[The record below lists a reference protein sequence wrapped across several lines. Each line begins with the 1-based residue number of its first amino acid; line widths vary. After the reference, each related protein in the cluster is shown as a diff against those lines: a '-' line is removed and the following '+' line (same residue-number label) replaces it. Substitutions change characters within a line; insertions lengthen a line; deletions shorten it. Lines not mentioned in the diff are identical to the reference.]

1 MGWDRS
7 IPTITEWVA
16 VLGVAGSAEQLD
28 GLAAELLDQVPDHGL
43 FGTVD
48 AHEGLAERLRVPPR
62 DVDQWRGGRDSTR
75 DRPRAGPDRSG
86 RARSDRRVPDVRLS
100 E

>member
-28 GLAAELLDQVPDHGL
+28 GLAAELLDQVPDHAL

-48 AHEGLAERLRVPPR
+48 AHEGLAERLQVPPGTWISGVAAETR
-62 DVDQWRGGRDSTR
+62 HEIDQALARI
-75 DRPRAGPDRSG
+75 G
-86 RARSDRRVPDVRLS
+86 RAAPRVIGEFRIVRLS

>member
-16 VLGVAGSAEQLD
+16 VFGVAGSAEQLD
-28 GLAAELLDQVPDHGL
+28 SQAAELLDQVPHHGL

-48 AHEGLAERLRVPPR
+48 AHEGLAERLKVPPGTWISGVAAETR
-62 DVDQWRGGRDSTR
+62 YEIDQALARMGRDAPMLIGEFR
-75 DRPRAGPDRSG
+75 I
-86 RARSDRRVPDVRLS
+86 VRLS
-100 E
+100 D

>member
-1 MGWDRS
+1 VGWDRV

-16 VLGVAGSAEQLD
+16 VLGVARSAEHLD
-28 GLAAELLDQVPDHGL
+28 GLAADLLDQVPEHGL

-48 AHEGLAERLRVPPR
+48 AHDGLAERLRVPPGTWISGVAAETR
-62 DVDQWRGGRDSTR
+62 HEIDQALARIGRGAPLVIGEFRI
-75 DRPRAGPDRSG
+75 
-86 RARSDRRVPDVRLS
+86 VRLA

>member
-48 AHEGLAERLRVPPR
+48 AHEGLAERLRVPPGTWISGVAAETR
-62 DVDQWRGGRDSTR
+62 HEIDQALARI
-75 DRPRAGPDRSG
+75 G
-86 RARSDRRVPDVRLS
+86 RAAPVVIGEFRIVRLS